1 MAVRVPIGAPGIYAD
16 TGTPLRRLT
25 GERMDVC
32 AFVGV
37 APRGPARIRAWDPL
51 WPSGEPLREDTT
63 ERRRSVAVPVESFQ
77 EYRRLY
83 GGFEGP
89 GRLPYAVAAFFEQ
102 GGRRAYVVRIVH
114 EYEDEAAN
122 AAGTARGTLGGVR
135 LGRGAVPIT
144 GSLELE
150 ARHEGR
156 WGNAL
161 RAAMAWSLT
170 VLPVDA
176 GESTREALALPEEH
190 GIPVGTLLRVAL
202 PGGGQVLRLVTD
214 VRSVGRSNAS
224 GRVQRAALDLP
235 LSAPPDAVEA
245 VEGILAVDDGNGR
258 VERHE
263 HLGLSPAHPRWMA
276 AALCRESELVWPGSA
291 WAGNSVL
298 PANVEDP
305 PTEPSLEEAGQEQ
318 FQQGEDRYGDITH
331 LPANVEDPPT
341 EPSLEEAGQGQ
352 FQQGKDRYG
361 DITHE
366 DFFDDSWEP
375 GNPDPGAGV
384 HSLTHLCD
392 LSSVVVP
399 DLYVPEPLPP
409 TESVL
414 DERSLA
420 GPTFEPCLRAGPAVS
435 EEQPKD
441 VPLSRLHLDP
451 RERSDLDDIV
461 ALQSRLVDLAEELK
475 SLVVLLDV
483 PPGLGHY
490 QILKWRSHFQS
501 SYVAA
506 YHPWLRAAR
515 RDDRRERLVSINPSA
530 VAAGIIA
537 HQEELFGVPHGPANV
552 LAEGVVDVAERVTPA
567 QHDQLHPLG
576 INVFVVEP
584 DGIRLT
590 AGRTLSRRAD
600 LRQLSVRR
608 LMIMLCRALER
619 QMQWAVFEPNTA
631 SLRADIQGMVR
642 TYLSRLHRAGAFQG
656 ATEDEAY
663 FVRCDESINTRLVVD
678 AGKLIAEI
686 GVAPAEPTEFI
697 VLHLCRDTQGT
708 LFVEE

>member
-1 MAVRVPIGAPGIYAD
+1 MAVRVPIGAPGIYVD

-37 APRGPARIRAWDPL
+37 APRGPARIRALDPL
-51 WPSGEPLREDTT
+51 WPSGEPLREDAT
-63 ERRRSVAVPVESFQ
+63 ERRRSVAVAVESFQ

-89 GRLPYAVAAFFEQ
+89 GRLPYAVALFFEQ

-114 EYEDEAAN
+114 EYKDEVAN
-122 AAGTARGTLGGVR
+122 ARGTAKGVLR
-135 LGRGAVPIT
+135 GVGPGRGAEAVA
-144 GSLELE
+144 GSIELE
-150 ARHEGR
+150 ARHEGG

-170 VLPVDA
+170 ALQVDA
-176 GESTREALALPEEH
+176 GESKDEVLALPEEH
-190 GIPVGTLLRVAL
+190 RIPVGSLLCVTL
-202 PGGGQVLRLVTD
+202 PGGDRVFRLVTD
-214 VRSVGRSNAS
+214 VRSVGRADAS
-224 GRVQRAALDLP
+224 GRVQHAVLDQPLP
-235 LSAPPDAVEA
+235 VRPDAVEV
-245 VEGILAVDDGNGR
+245 VEGVLAIDDGNGR

-263 HLGLSPAHPRWMA
+263 HLGLSPGHPRWMA
-276 AALCRESELVWPGSA
+276 AVLCWESELVWPSPA
-291 WAGNSVL
+291 WAENTLL
-298 PANVEDP
+298 PPDP
-305 PTEPSLEEAGQEQ
+305 IAALPTEPLLEQGEQ
-318 FQQGEDRYGDITH
+318 RQFREGEDRY
-331 LPANVEDPPT
+331 
-341 EPSLEEAGQGQ
+341 S
-352 FQQGKDRYG
+352 

-384 HSLTHLCD
+384 CSLTHLRD

-399 DLYVPEPLPP
+399 DLYVPEPLPQAK
-409 TESVL
+409 SVL
-414 DERSLA
+414 DEHSLA
-420 GPTFEPCLRAGPAVS
+420 GPTFEPCLQVAPAVS
-435 EEQPKD
+435 EEQAKE
-441 VPLSRLHLDP
+441 VPLSGLYLNP
-451 RERSDLDDIV
+451 RNRSELGKIV
-461 ALQSRLVDLAEELK
+461 ALQSSLASLAEELR
-475 SLVVLLDV
+475 SFVVLLDV
-483 PPGLGHY
+483 PPGLSDH
-490 QILKWRSHFQS
+490 QILRWRSRFHS
-501 SYVAA
+501 SYAAA
-506 YHPWLRAAR
+506 YHPWLRVAR
-515 RDDRRERLVSINPSA
+515 RDDRREGLASINPSA

-537 HQEELFGVPHGPANV
+537 RQEELFGVPHGPANV
-552 LAEGVVDVAERVTPA
+552 LAEGVVDVIEHVAPA

-619 QMQWAVFEPNTA
+619 QMQWAVFEPNNA
-631 SLRADIQGMVR
+631 SLRADIRWMIR
-642 TYLSRLHRAGAFQG
+642 TYLSQLYQAGAFQG

-663 FVRCDESINTRLVVD
+663 FVRCDESLNSRSVVD

-697 VLHLCRDTQGT
+697 VLHLCRDAEGT
-708 LFVEE
+708 LSVEE